1 VTRHEDPRPIDS
13 DSVHDTEAST
23 GHRWIRTDAAAR
35 AIAWRHRSHELVC
48 DAIEPWA
55 HGTAVRC
62 TAHPGFWDYN
72 SLRLEGPDPG
82 TGTEE
87 LAAAADRLQRGLRHR
102 RIEIEDEAAG
112 TRLRPG
118 FKDLGWTTTRLVW
131 LALSEPPGG
140 PDFDEVPIEVT
151 RELRLEWARSEGLAI
166 AEREFQRQADAEEDV
181 ARRRGVRA
189 LVERGDDGRPTAY
202 ALFFTDGETAEVEQA
217 YVQPA
222 LRGRGTGGALVAA
235 AARAGGAT
243 ETFIVA
249 DDEGD
254 PKRLYLRL
262 GFRPVWI
269 LHEFTRRPSA
279 TLD

>member
-1 VTRHEDPRPIDS
+1 
-13 DSVHDTEAST
+13 
-23 GHRWIRTDAAAR
+23 
-35 AIAWRHRSHELVC
+35 VC
-48 DAIEPWA
+48 DVIEPWE
-55 HGTAVRC
+55 HGTSVRC

-82 TGTEE
+82 ATVDV
-87 LAAAADRLQRGLRHR
+87 LAAAADHFQKGLRHR

-118 FKDLGWTTTRLVW
+118 FKELGWVTTRLVW
-131 LALSEPPGG
+131 LALSEPPAG
-140 PDFDEVPIEVT
+140 PEFEEVPFEAT
-151 RELRLEWARSEGLAI
+151 RELRLEWARSEGYEI
-166 AEREFQRQADAEEDV
+166 VEREFQRQADAEEDV

-189 LVERGDDGRPTAY
+189 LLARDGEGRPAGYVTF
-202 ALFFTDGETAEVEQA
+202 LTDGEGPNGTSLQTEWPVGRGPHRLAEVEQA

-235 AARAGGAT
+235 AARAGGAS

-254 PKRLYLRL
+254 PKRLYVRL

-269 LHEFTRRPSA
+269 QHEFTRRPSA
-279 TLD
+279 TLA

>member
-1 VTRHEDPRPIDS
+1 MQAE
-13 DSVHDTEAST
+13 
-23 GHRWIRTDAAAR
+23 AAR
-35 AIAWRHRSHELVC
+35 RAIGWRHRSHSLVC
-48 DAIEPWA
+48 DVVEPWE

-82 TGTEE
+82 ASADD
-87 LAAAADRLQRGLRHR
+87 LAAAADRLQDGLRHR
-102 RIEIEDEAAG
+102 RIEVEDEATGA
-112 TRLRPG
+112 RLRPG
-118 FKDLGWTTTRLVW
+118 FQRLGWVTTRLVW
-131 LALSEPPGG
+131 LSVSAPPPGS
-140 PDFDEVPIEVT
+140 DFEEVPVELT
-151 RELRLEWARSEGLAI
+151 RGLRLDWARSEGLEI
-166 AEREFQRQADAEEDV
+166 SEHEFLRQADAEEDV

-189 LVERGDDGRPTAY
+189 LVDRSDDGEPTGY
-202 ALFFTDGETAEVEQA
+202 ALFLTDGETAEVEQA

-222 LRGRGTGGALVAA
+222 VRGRGTGGALVAA
-235 AARAGGAT
+235 AARVGGAS

-269 LHEFTRRPSA
+269 QYEFTRRPSA
-279 TLD
+279 TLA